1 MDGISLGDAIT
12 EYILCC
18 RIEGKSPKTISWY
31 RQKLEYLD
39 SFLRQGG
46 HSGLVHEIST
56 ADLRY
61 FINHLQTEVKADA
74 NHPCKPERNEGLSP
88 HTLLGYVRTLKA
100 FFAWTVRD
108 GLLGENPMAGI
119 RIPKVPRL
127 VMKSFS
133 DSEVRDLLDGFDRR
147 TPIGFRNYTI
157 VLLLLDTGIRAS
169 ELTGLRISD
178 LHLEEGYVK
187 VLGKG
192 RKERIVPLGY
202 TSQRTLWNYLR
213 KFRPKPALPTI
224 DKVFLSRDGQ
234 PMKIDWLYKIVSR
247 ACRRAGIDGKRIG
260 PHTCRHT
267 FARQFLMNGGD
278 LLTLQRILGHSTL
291 DVVRLYVDLDTR
303 DLLKQQRRYSPMDTL
318 YSRGPPR

>member
-1 MDGISLGDAIT
+1 MSGEQLGEVT
-12 EYILCC
+12 REYLLCC
-18 RIEGKSPKTISWY
+18 KIEGKSPKTIAWY

-39 SFLRQGG
+39 SFLREGG
-46 HSGLVHEIST
+46 HSGLIGEIRT
-56 ADLRY
+56 ADLRS
-61 FINHLQTEVKADA
+61 FIHHLQTEVKADA
-74 NHPCKPERNEGLSP
+74 NHPSKPERNEGLSP

-100 FFAWTVRD
+100 FFSWIVRD
-108 GLLGENPMAGI
+108 GLLEDSPMAAI

-127 VMKSFS
+127 LMKSFS
-133 DSEVRDLLDGFDRR
+133 ESEVRDLLESFDRK
-147 TPIGFRNYTI
+147 TSIGFRNYTM

-169 ELTGLRISD
+169 ELTGLRIGD
-178 LHLEEGYVK
+178 LHLEEGYMK

-202 TSQRTLWNYLR
+202 ASQRTLWKYLR
-213 KFRPKPALPTI
+213 KYRPDPAWPTI
-224 DKVFLSRDGQ
+224 DRVFLTTHGQ

-278 LLTLQRILGHSTL
+278 LLTLQRILGHSSL
-291 DVVRLYVDLDTR
+291 DVVRLYVNLSTR
-303 DLLKQQRRYSPMDTL
+303 DLLQQQRRYSPMDAL
-318 YSRGPPR
+318 YSKAAP